1 MAVIYTVLLMIASAV
16 IGYRLGFV
24 DRDNMR

>member
-1 MAVIYTVLLMIASAV
+1 MAVIYTVFLMIASGV